1 MSALQPLG
9 DEREGAGEAA
19 LARVTRFG
27 RALREA
33 GLAVGTGSL
42 LAFTRAAAAVPGR
55 DLYWAGR
62 ATLVSR
68 QEEIAVYDRV
78 FGTFFGPEQEPR
90 VPRYS
95 AIRPP
100 TLRAL
105 PDSGAGEERRVA
117 GEEPETSLASA
128 HETLREK
135 SFARC
140 TPEELA
146 RLARLMARITLR
158 TPTRR
163 TRRRRPAHSGS
174 PDLRRTLRR
183 ALRTGGDPVD
193 RAWRRRK
200 LRRRRVLLLVDVSG
214 SMSAYSR
221 ALLIFAHAALRAD
234 PGFEAF
240 CFGTRLTR
248 LTPAFA
254 SADPDEALRRAAEAA
269 PDFDGGTRIGAALHQ
284 FLERYGHPGLA
295 RGAVVVILSDGL
307 DVGDPEYLGTQ
318 MARLAR
324 LAHRVVWLNPLKENP
339 EYAPLARGMK
349 AALPSVD
356 VFASGHDV
364 VSLEGVAEAIARL

>member
-1 MSALQPLG
+1 MRPAPRAEP
-9 DEREGAGEAA
+9 DGAG
-19 LARVTRFG
+19 LDRITRFG

-33 GLAVGTGSL
+33 GMPVGTGAL
-42 LAFTRAAAAVPGR
+42 VAFANAAALVPGH

-68 QEEIAVYDRV
+68 QEEIEVYDRV
-78 FGTFFGPEQEPR
+78 FREHFAEMSER

-95 AIRPP
+95 SVSPP

-105 PDSGAGEERRVA
+105 PDPGAGDERRVS
-117 GEEPETSLASA
+117 GEEPETAVASA
-128 HETLREK
+128 LEVLRDK

-140 TPEELA
+140 TPDELA
-146 RLARLMARITLR
+146 RLARLMARIRLR

-163 TRRRRPAHSGS
+163 TRRRRPAHAGG

-193 RAWRRRK
+193 RAWRRRRLK
-200 LRRRRVLLLVDVSG
+200 RRRVLLLVDVSG

-254 SADPDEALRRAAEAA
+254 SSDPDQALRRAAEAA
-269 PDFDGGTRIGAALHQ
+269 PDFDGGTRIGAALHE
-284 FLERYGHPGLA
+284 FLERCGHPGLA

-307 DVGDPEYLGTQ
+307 DVGDPEYLGRQ
-318 MARLAR
+318 MARLRR